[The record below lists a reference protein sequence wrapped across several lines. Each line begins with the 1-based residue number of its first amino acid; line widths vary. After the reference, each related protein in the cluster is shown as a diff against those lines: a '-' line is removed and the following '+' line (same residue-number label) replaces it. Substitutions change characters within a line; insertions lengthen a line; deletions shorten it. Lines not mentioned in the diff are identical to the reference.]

1 VSQPALQVRLYG
13 PYELYLDGKRFA
25 GSGNLATGD
34 FRLNAIRSYP
44 VAAAQIAQAPQLI
57 ALRVFDRS
65 TLYYPGPIRG
75 SIRFPFRLRAGES
88 SLLEALRASEV
99 VSGARTHAITTI
111 CYSIIGILSFPLFA
125 LFAFDTSRRAVLLL
139 ALYVL
144 VLAVLRW
151 NEFAV
156 ATFSDYPISIA
167 IWIAIAAA
175 QAAIFVGY
183 PFYFVLAGRR
193 MPWFMRFLMFMTA
206 LNCAGLVLDGF
217 AVAGLP
223 AWVAG
228 LSSTVEAPAFMRGEE
243 RFSAP

>member
-1 VSQPALQVRLYG
+1 LWIRCHANLSALLSVSQPALQVRLYG

-34 FRLNAIRSYP
+34 FLLNAIRSYP

-99 VSGARTHAITTI
+99 LSGARTHAITTI

-125 LFAFDTSRRAVLLL
+125 LFAFDASRRAVLLL

-144 VLAVLRW
+144 VLAVLPW

-175 QAAIFVGY
+175 QAAVAKVRPDLNVKCPYRAI
-183 PFYFVLAGRR
+183 LIAG
-193 MPWFMRFLMFMTA
+193 A
-206 LNCAGLVLDGF
+206 
-217 AVAGLP
+217 
-223 AWVAG
+223 
-228 LSSTVEAPAFMRGEE
+228 VEAVGGSLP
-243 RFSAP
+243 